1 MSLNYA
7 ELHKKINEI
16 NKRLNQCVEKL
27 EGIKPEEKEKYDNP
41 HYRTWSGD
49 IKDLESFVDR
59 LEEWLNEPLVAE
71 AKRCLSDLK
80 KWAGEEISLDEIEK
94 EWRFLSDNVDKIKKM
109 HELIEDIKYENIKKK
124 TSSWVLKRITEKDI
138 KRAETWSVNANRF
151 SKGLI
156 QLENKDVKSNLAKEV
171 KKDAINELLKIES
184 FDKDKQSKI
193 AEYKS
198 LIEKAEGIIEG
209 KPEEIDEEVVI
220 KTYKQKNKV
229 IKEKLPIISR
239 IVDEIKKKLIE
250 LEWVKEFSNFEE
262 YREIYKE
269 KQDAI
274 KKETL
279 ENISKALDQVV
290 EKANKWK
297 SSKKEEIDKI
307 FSRTERMAKNIDKEE
322 LKKRLDS
329 LKEVAENISWEKPD
343 VLILY
348 EIISKIK
355 TLRTEMRKELIQKL
369 QNEDAI
375 LIIEEPDI
383 VKDLGKEKGWN
394 FDRFLAAFGV
404 LLRNGLIEIEKIR
417 V

>member
-209 KPEEIDEEVVI
+209 KPEEIDEGGC
-220 KTYKQKNKV
+220 
-229 IKEKLPIISR
+229 
-239 IVDEIKKKLIE
+239 
-250 LEWVKEFSNFEE
+250 
-262 YREIYKE
+262 
-269 KQDAI
+269 QD
-274 KKETL
+274 KH
-279 ENISKALDQVV
+279 
-290 EKANKWK
+290 
-297 SSKKEEIDKI
+297 
-307 FSRTERMAKNIDKEE
+307 
-322 LKKRLDS
+322 
-329 LKEVAENISWEKPD
+329 
-343 VLILY
+343 
-348 EIISKIK
+348 
-355 TLRTEMRKELIQKL
+355 L
-369 QNEDAI
+369 Q
-375 LIIEEPDI
+375 
-383 VKDLGKEKGWN
+383 
-394 FDRFLAAFGV
+394 
-404 LLRNGLIEIEKIR
+404 
-417 V
+417 